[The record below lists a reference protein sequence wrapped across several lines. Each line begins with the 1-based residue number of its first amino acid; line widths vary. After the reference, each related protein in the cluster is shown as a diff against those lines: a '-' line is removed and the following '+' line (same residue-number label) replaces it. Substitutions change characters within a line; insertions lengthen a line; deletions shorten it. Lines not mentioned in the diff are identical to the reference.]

1 MEIEACCICRPR
13 ATAGR
18 AHAEPGSPASRKRIS
33 PPRVSPLRLPR
44 RGSGGSGS
52 EDDAGLGV
60 ATQALRLEP
69 RARTPPTPTPAA
81 ALLVHER
88 PVARPPSRERERP
101 PSRTPRN
108 PGSTYLPLLSLGSRP
123 ASRDAQLESRDDLLE
138 LAPPEVVL
146 PRGARRQP
154 R

>member
-1 MEIEACCICRPR
+1 M
-13 ATAGR
+13 
-18 AHAEPGSPASRKRIS
+18 RIS
-33 PPRVSPLRLPR
+33 PPHISPLRIPR
-44 RGSGGSGS
+44 RGSGGS

-88 PVARPPSRERERP
+88 PVARPPSRERP
-101 PSRTPRN
+101 PSRTPRK
-108 PGSTYLPLLSLGSRP
+108 PGSTYSPLLSLGSRP
-123 ASRDAQLESRDDLLE
+123 ESRDAQLESRDDLLE